1 MSVLSLAQQQQT
13 SEFGALKGRSRS
25 GSVLSASI
33 GPGVTAGST
42 SKTPLKIRTDFSCS
56 AGFSGA
62 RPSVDG
68 QSQNQSQGPR
78 SPTGSVYSITAG
90 RSAAES
96 LRERVGGLL
105 SLAPAAASSSTS
117 GASSSGM
124 LSVSNAPTRPTRP
137 ISPAVLP
144 LLAGADLEHAVSLL
158 TAEDLNLERDPVL
171 ARALSPM
178 TMGEGDVD
186 GEELV
191 SKPGLTSTATG
202 RHHQQQQQQLVQRMG
217 TGHQVKGSSESGVGL
232 GPSLTRVSLDTLS
245 SNHASGS
252 MPSSTRAAPPSAFR
266 GGKFGSSS
274 NSRRVSTGSN
284 TSSVSRTMSQSRRKP
299 LPGLPGGDEG
309 EDEEDLHERGEGATS
324 PDIASIISA
333 TPRPQRTSSTSRT
346 KTGRSVSAGSSSIR
360 SSSTSAPPRS
370 RERSRENLSYEGAPS
385 DPFASSSSSSVG
397 HTRLRIRPP
406 LPEGAEERV
415 RLSRASSAGTS
426 RLSAFSAGSVSS
438 GESGGGYLSFSAAA
452 AGSLRRAR
460 EAMEGEAGRDGD
472 TEEAYA
478 GMYVEDEPEFD
489 PDVSADYGVAFARH
503 RGAYDLSP
511 NAPVLDDEL
520 DGERGRP
527 VGREGIELDVDEEGE
542 KSASDSDIDL
552 HTPLP

>member
-1 MSVLSLAQQQQT
+1 MSLPRTSSTMSVLSLAQQQQT

-68 QSQNQSQGPR
+68 QSQNQGQGPR

-105 SLAPAAASSSTS
+105 SLAPVAASSSTP

-124 LSVSNAPTRPTRP
+124 LSVSTAPTRPTRP

-144 LLAGADLEHAVSLL
+144 LLSNADHEHAVSLL
-158 TAEDLNLERDPVL
+158 TAEELNLERDPML

-191 SKPGLTSTATG
+191 SKPRQS
-202 RHHQQQQQQLVQRMG
+202 QQQQQLAQRMG

-232 GPSLTRVSLDTLS
+232 GPSLTRVSPDTLN

-252 MPSSTRAAPPSAFR
+252 MPSSTRAAPPSSFR
-266 GGKFGSSS
+266 GGKLG
-274 NSRRVSTGSN
+274 SRRVSTGSN

-309 EDEEDLHERGEGATS
+309 EEEEDLHERGEGATS

-346 KTGRSVSAGSSSIR
+346 KSGRSVSAGGSSIR

-370 RERSRENLSYEGAPS
+370 RERSRENFSYEGAPS
-385 DPFASSSSSSVG
+385 DPFASSSSSSIG
-397 HTRLRIRPP
+397 HARLRMRPP

-426 RLSAFSAGSVSS
+426 RLSAFSVSS
-438 GESGGGYLSFSAAA
+438 GESGGGGGYLSFSAAA

-460 EAMEGEAGRDGD
+460 EAMEGGVGDGD

-478 GMYVEDEPEFD
+478 GMYMEDETEFD

-503 RGAYDLSP
+503 RGAYDLTP
-511 NAPVLDDEL
+511 NEPVLDDEL
-520 DGERGRP
+520 EGGRGRL
-527 VGREGIELDVDEEGE
+527 VGREDGELVGDEEGE

>member
-33 GPGVTAGST
+33 GPGVTVGST

-68 QSQNQSQGPR
+68 QSQNQGQGPR

-105 SLAPAAASSSTS
+105 SLAPAAASSSS
-117 GASSSGM
+117 PGSGM

-144 LLAGADLEHAVSLL
+144 LLAGADHEHAVSLL

-191 SKPGLTSTATG
+191 SKPS
-202 RHHQQQQQQLVQRMG
+202 QSQQQQQLAQRMG

-266 GGKFGSSS
+266 GGKLG
-274 NSRRVSTGSN
+274 SRRVSMGSN

-309 EDEEDLHERGEGATS
+309 EEEEDLHERGEGATS

-346 KTGRSVSAGSSSIR
+346 KSGRSVSAGGSSIR

-385 DPFASSSSSSVG
+385 DPFASSSSSSIG
-397 HTRLRIRPP
+397 HARLRMRPP

-426 RLSAFSAGSVSS
+426 RLSAFSVSS
-438 GESGGGYLSFSAAA
+438 GESGGGGGYLSFSAAA

-460 EAMEGEAGRDGD
+460 EAMAGEADVDGD

-478 GMYVEDEPEFD
+478 GMYMEDETEFD

-503 RGAYDLSP
+503 RGAYDLTP
-511 NAPVLDDEL
+511 NEPVLDDEL
-520 DGERGRP
+520 EGGRGRL
-527 VGREGIELDVDEEGE
+527 VGEEEEEEEGE

>member
-1 MSVLSLAQQQQT
+1 M
-13 SEFGALKGRSRS
+13 
-25 GSVLSASI
+25 LSASI
-33 GPGVTAGST
+33 GPGVTVGLT

-56 AGFSGA
+56 AGFSGV

-105 SLAPAAASSSTS
+105 SLAPVAASSSTP

-124 LSVSNAPTRPTRP
+124 LSVSNGPTRPTRP

-144 LLAGADLEHAVSLL
+144 LLSNADHEHAVSLL
-158 TAEDLNLERDPVL
+158 TAEELNLERDPML

-191 SKPGLTSTATG
+191 SKPSLTSLAI
-202 RHHQQQQQQLVQRMG
+202 QQQQQQQQQRTG
-217 TGHQVKGSSESGVGL
+217 TGHQVNGSSESGVGL
-232 GPSLTRVSLDTLS
+232 GPSLTRVSLDTLN

-252 MPSSTRAAPPSAFR
+252 MPSSTRAAPPSSFR

-274 NSRRVSTGSN
+274 ISRRVSTGSN

-309 EDEEDLHERGEGATS
+309 DEEEDLHERGEGATS

-346 KTGRSVSAGSSSIR
+346 KSGRSVSAGGSSIR

-385 DPFASSSSSSVG
+385 DPFASSSSSSIG
-397 HTRLRIRPP
+397 HARLRMRPP

-426 RLSAFSAGSVSS
+426 RLSAFSVSS
-438 GESGGGYLSFSAAA
+438 GESGGGGGYLSFSAAA

-460 EAMEGEAGRDGD
+460 EAMAGEADRDGD

-478 GMYVEDEPEFD
+478 GMYMEDEPESD

>member
-1 MSVLSLAQQQQT
+1 M
-13 SEFGALKGRSRS
+13 
-25 GSVLSASI
+25 LSASI

-42 SKTPLKIRTDFSCS
+42 SKTPLKIRTDFSSS

-68 QSQNQSQGPR
+68 QSQNQGQGPR

-105 SLAPAAASSSTS
+105 SLAPVAASSSTP

-144 LLAGADLEHAVSLL
+144 LLAGADHEHAVSLL

-191 SKPGLTSTATG
+191 SKP
-202 RHHQQQQQQLVQRMG
+202 RQNQQQQQLAQRTG

-252 MPSSTRAAPPSAFR
+252 MSSSTRAAPPSAFR
-266 GGKFGSSS
+266 GGKLG
-274 NSRRVSTGSN
+274 SRRVSSGSN

-309 EDEEDLHERGEGATS
+309 DEEGDLQERGEGATS

-346 KTGRSVSAGSSSIR
+346 KSGRSVSAGGSSIR

-385 DPFASSSSSSVG
+385 DPFASSSSSSLG
-397 HTRLRIRPP
+397 HARLRMRPP

-426 RLSAFSAGSVSS
+426 RLSAFSVSS
-438 GESGGGYLSFSAAA
+438 GESGGGGGYLSFSAAA

-460 EAMEGEAGRDGD
+460 EAMAGEADRDGD

-478 GMYVEDEPEFD
+478 GMYMEDETEFD

-503 RGAYDLSP
+503 RGAYDLTP
-511 NAPVLDDEL
+511 NEPVLDGEL
-520 DGERGRP
+520 EGGRGRL
-527 VGREGIELDVDEEGE
+527 VGREDGELVGDEEEGE
-542 KSASDSDIDL
+542 RSASDSDIDL

>member
-33 GPGVTAGST
+33 GPGVTAAST

-68 QSQNQSQGPR
+68 QSQNQGQGPR

-105 SLAPAAASSSTS
+105 SLAPVAASSSTP

-144 LLAGADLEHAVSLL
+144 LLAGADHEHAVSLL
-158 TAEDLNLERDPVL
+158 TAEDLNLELDPVL

-191 SKPGLTSTATG
+191 SKPRQS
-202 RHHQQQQQQLVQRMG
+202 QQQQQLAQRMG

-232 GPSLTRVSLDTLS
+232 GPSLTRVSLDTLNA
-245 SNHASGS
+245 NHASGS
-252 MPSSTRAAPPSAFR
+252 MPSSARAAPPSAFR
-266 GGKFGSSS
+266 GGKLG
-274 NSRRVSTGSN
+274 SRRVSKGSN

-309 EDEEDLHERGEGATS
+309 EEEEDLHERGEGATS

-346 KTGRSVSAGSSSIR
+346 KSGRSVSAGGSSIR

-385 DPFASSSSSSVG
+385 DPFASSSSSSIG
-397 HTRLRIRPP
+397 HARLRMRPP

-426 RLSAFSAGSVSS
+426 RLSAFSVSS
-438 GESGGGYLSFSAAA
+438 GESGGGGGGGYLSFSAAA

-460 EAMEGEAGRDGD
+460 EAMEGGVGDGD

-478 GMYVEDEPEFD
+478 GMYMEDEPEFD

-503 RGAYDLSP
+503 RGAYDLTP
-511 NAPVLDDEL
+511 NEPVLDDEL
-520 DGERGRP
+520 EGGRGGL
-527 VGREGIELDVDEEGE
+527 VGREDGELVGDEEEGE